1 MAKKQ
6 IRRSLNEPK
15 GIIIKGKFT
24 MESAKMYIITALL
37 MFHIV
42 PLLFVFMGENGR
54 MMLSQMFMFV
64 LNPVFLFSVGLFY
77 GIRNGFE
84 WKYPLILTVI
94 SSVSIIMY
102 YDFAG
107 MYYVVLSF
115 ALSFCVYIIFS
126 YLSVLLGGFV
136 KRYLV

>member
-24 MESAKMYIITALL
+24 MESAKMYIITAIL